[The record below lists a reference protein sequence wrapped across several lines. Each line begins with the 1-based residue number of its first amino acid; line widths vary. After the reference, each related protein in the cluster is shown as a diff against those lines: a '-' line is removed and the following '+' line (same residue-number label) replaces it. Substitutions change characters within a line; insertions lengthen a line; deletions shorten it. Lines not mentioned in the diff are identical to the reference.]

1 MRKGTSFYSGKTI
14 LLTGATGDLGASL
27 AEGLLKQG
35 ATLILSSRTQGKLD
49 ALATD
54 MPEKDRVKTMVA
66 DLSLRGEAERLAEAA
81 KTFTG
86 RVDVLIN
93 NAGLGYFALMEETD
107 PEKVRH
113 LFEVNT
119 FSPLA
124 LIQALVPE
132 MIRQGSGRIVNIVSS
147 AGRVPIPT
155 VGVYGGSKS
164 ALAVMTNTMRL
175 ELETKGVDIVNIY
188 PGTVND
194 SFERNAMRENDRPGL
209 CPTDDCGGATRDTA
223 GEILDAASGRPGEV
237 WLERLGKWMALAA
250 IAWPGVV
257 DTRLRPLRNR
267 TVSPPGV
274 EKPRK
279 DRLWRLWQVESS
291 LACNLK
297 CIMCPWVDE
306 RRHLTA
312 GGQMSDGIW
321 QALRP
326 WLGDVASVDFTGGGE
341 PLMQPRLF
349 EWIGDAKDAGC
360 EAGFLSNGM
369 LLSEKVSRQVLDLG
383 LNWIGFSIDGADAV
397 TYNAI
402 RKGAD
407 FDRLCRNIRYLTAN
421 RVGRYPHVRINFVI
435 MKNNVHQLSDI
446 IHLAESMGADQVNFK
461 QCDVIRGDHGKGF
474 GLFASEESRQVK
486 QLQKAMKKATR
497 LARRLDV
504 NTTAFSFVPEEQPV
518 CDQDPRD
525 SLFIRYDG
533 SVSPCVNLAV
543 GGPSSFL
550 GESMVFPRVTYGTLP
565 EADLM
570 AMWERETARFYRRSF
585 SQRVQ
590 AHDAALSRADL
601 GRDLIKLRE
610 AFDKAADAMPEA
622 PEGCRKCH
630 YLYDI

>member
-1 MRKGTSFYSGKTI
+1 MTSFYSGKTI
-14 LLTGATGDLGASL
+14 LLTGATGDLGSAL
-27 AEGLLKQG
+27 ADGLYQQG
-35 ATLILSSRTQGKLD
+35 ATLILTSRTQSKLD
-49 ALATD
+49 ALVAGY
-54 MPEKDRVKTMVA
+54 PEKDRVKTVVA
-66 DLSLRGEAERLAEAA
+66 DLSLTGEAERLADAA
-81 KTFTG
+81 CSFTG
-86 RVDVLIN
+86 NVDVLIN
-93 NAGLGYFALMEETD
+93 NAGLGYFALMEEAD
-107 PEKVRH
+107 PEKIRH

-124 LIQALVPE
+124 LIHALVPG
-132 MIRQGSGRIVNIVSS
+132 MIEAGSGRIVNIVSS

-209 CPTDDCGGATRDTA
+209 CPTDDCGGAARDTA
-223 GEILDAASGRPGEV
+223 GEILDAASGGPGEV

-250 IAWPGVV
+250 IAWPAAV
-257 DTRLRPLRNR
+257 DNRLRPLRNR
-267 TVSPPGV
+267 TISPPGI
-274 EKPRK
+274 EKPKK

-312 GGQMSDGIW
+312 RGHMSEEIW

-349 EWIGDAKDAGC
+349 DWIGDARDAGC
-360 EAGFLSNGM
+360 ETGFLSNGM
-369 LLSEKVSRQVLDLG
+369 LLSEKIAGKVLDLG
-383 LNWIGFSIDGADAV
+383 LNWIGFSIDGADAA

-407 FDRLCRNIRYLTAN
+407 FDRLCRNIRYLTEN
-421 RVGRYPHVRINFVI
+421 RMGPYPHVRVNFVI
-435 MKNNVHQLSDI
+435 MKNNIHQLSDI
-446 IHLAESMGADQVNFK
+446 IYLADSLGVDQVNFK

-474 GLFASEESRQVK
+474 GLFASKESRQVK
-486 QLQKAMKKATR
+486 QLQNALKKANR
-497 LARRLDV
+497 LARRLDIA
-504 NTTAFSFVPEEQPV
+504 TTAFSFVPEEQPV

-550 GESMVFPRVTYGTLP
+550 GESVVFPRVVYGRLP
-565 EADLM
+565 ETDLM
-570 AMWERETARFYRRSF
+570 AMWESDAARFYRRSF
-585 SQRVQ
+585 SQRVRV
-590 AHDAALSRADL
+590 HDVALSRADL
-601 GRDLIKLRE
+601 GHDLIKLRE
-610 AFDKAADAMPEA
+610 AFGKAADAMPEA